1 VEARQL
7 LALTY
12 LQLGQYPR
20 AIGQFS
26 DLIRTAKADASN
38 YYNLALA
45 YARQRQASETLD
57 VLTKAIEIYGPKTVA
72 EWMGEPDFEPLR
84 DDPAFRTFREQLIR
98 QVPPDFVTLAPRPS
112 GPGGTDIGWM
122 PEPMMDALPTLQ
134 PR

>member
-1 VEARQL
+1 
-7 LALTY
+7 
-12 LQLGQYPR
+12 
-20 AIGQFS
+20 
-26 DLIRTAKADASN
+26 
-38 YYNLALA
+38 
-45 YARQRQASETLD
+45 
-57 VLTKAIEIYGPKTVA
+57 
-72 EWMGEPDFEPLR
+72 MGEPDFEPLR